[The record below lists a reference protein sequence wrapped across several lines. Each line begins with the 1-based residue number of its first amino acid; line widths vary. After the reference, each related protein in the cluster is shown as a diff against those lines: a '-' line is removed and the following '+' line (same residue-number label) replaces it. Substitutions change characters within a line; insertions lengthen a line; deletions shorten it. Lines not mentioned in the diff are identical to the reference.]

1 MQWIVLLAALA
12 VLFLL
17 VWKTRRKP
25 AAFRLDTPL
34 EDALGTHLT
43 AVAQQAE
50 AKGFARVRARRHMLP
65 QMENALAFLNRFSDE
80 ELLPAARWLCDNA
93 RFLQEEAA
101 GTLLAQ
107 KSLPR
112 LPRTATMEA
121 CIAVFAR
128 EWLCHANAAITP
140 ERLQSALSAWQDA
153 LPLTVRELDA
163 LPTVL
168 RLTLLELLFQL
179 SQACAANQ
187 QASQAARRAHSLN
200 RHGKERQ
207 ALRLCRRFA
216 EHPSFLER
224 LLSLE
229 GETEWLSGQ
238 LESLG
243 VTADELTDREQSRQ
257 TELCLWVGNAIT
269 SLRTLGQLSW
279 DTVLENAS
287 SIHAILQKDSIYQRM
302 DQESRAAYRARVA
315 EIALRTRLSERTV
328 AAGVWT
334 LCQSARED
342 SLEAHSGYYLL
353 DEGYRELLQ
362 HLRALPPRL
371 RLSLWAN
378 RHAGALF
385 RLGSWLGFALLLA
398 AAWALGLTAWLWIP
412 FAVVTLYALQQL
424 LLVWKRRHV
433 RPRPVPRLALKR
445 LTEETQT
452 LVVCPTMLTS
462 AQHALS
468 MVKHLFIMHE
478 ANPDEHLHFLLL
490 GDFQDSLTGTLTT
503 DAEIMATASA
513 AIDALCEHTGHP
525 FFYMQRERAY
535 APGENAH
542 HSRERKR
549 GGLETL
555 LRLIAGR
562 PIRDSFAAA
571 TVDPAWFRGK
581 YRYVITLDSDTLLP
595 PGAALRLVGA
605 MQHPLSRRQKHRHH
619 MRGFSVIQPRM
630 ETAAHTVLSQ
640 LNALL
645 GGTGGTDAYNLLSAD
660 TDHDWFRRGTFMGKG
675 ILDPVPFLD
684 ATETAI
690 PDGLVLSH
698 DLLEGELAGCAY
710 ASDIVLYDGHPQTL
724 KGFLYRLH
732 RWTRGDWQLLP
743 YVLPVFPKPYQPP
756 RKALD
761 GMGRFKICRN
771 LFRSLV
777 APFRVLLLFY
787 GAVSGRAWLWG
798 LALLLPELPWLGR
811 PFLPRLA
818 SLACRLA
825 ILPCEAFMQVDAIL
839 RTLYRLFYSHRH
851 LLAWTTSAQ
860 LSGADHRPPMLFFSI
875 SMGSAALFALSL
887 LWPAALWPCCLIP
900 AAGWV
905 GFAFVL
911 PFLEQERRAEPRP
924 TDYMREVLLRLA
936 RQTLTFF
943 ETAITPEDHALP
955 PDNVQIDPNKGIAHR
970 TSPTNIGLYLCALAA
985 AQKLGLLEEAE
996 FFKRVDATLT
1006 TLEKLSKWHD
1016 LPYNWYD
1023 TRTLEPLGPRFVSS
1037 VDCGNLAAC
1046 LLTCAQGV
1054 RMLLSER
1061 NEAYASLA
1069 ARMDELANAMRLEL
1083 LYDASAGLFWI
1094 GIETDSGNSTASHY
1108 DLLASEARLLS
1119 FVAIMLRQV
1128 PLKHWFRLGRPL
1140 ATGRALVSYSGTMF
1154 EYLMPLLF
1162 QPLVPGTLLDSACR
1176 AALRAQRGHR
1186 LGRAFGVSESGYYAF
1201 DPDLNYQYQAFG
1213 LPTLALNAGI
1223 RADVLAPY
1231 ASMLSLPLDL
1241 PKAFRNLQRMQILG
1255 LEGPLGLF
1263 EAADFSPERT
1273 GDQAMR
1279 IVRSHMAH
1287 HQGMI
1292 LCAVCNALESN
1303 YIASLFSRLPRAQA
1317 YRLLLEERPAR
1328 GSALVRRPLGRPR
1341 RKAPARSQTMARD
1354 AKPLCFP
1361 VDALL
1366 LAGGGTSWLIDAQG
1380 GGGLWHDGTAL
1391 TRFQESCAQPS
1402 GMRLYLRDSQSGA
1415 FWLPTD
1421 PYLVQNVRFE
1431 AAQAV
1436 FTHARFDI
1444 QGQVRMWV
1452 NPLDGSAIQL
1462 VTLENKTGV
1471 ERLMEVCSYLEPSLM
1486 PKREDGAHPAFQN
1499 LFVQTARLGKYGV
1512 AACRRPKEARDAKKS
1527 LWHLLVSETELNLLR
1542 VQTDR
1547 LAFLGRD
1554 HSFHAPR
1561 ALAYPI
1567 SALADSLG
1575 DVVEPCLSLRGQ
1587 FLLPAQGKAVFAFVT
1602 HMPQERETEQAFCE
1616 RYAGLAQVMRTYDS
1630 AQTRALVTDRFLRL
1644 SPAEQAEL
1652 SRLTGALAYTGQPME
1667 GTANAPGRELP
1678 MNEIWRFGISGD
1690 VPILLLECHGTFDS
1704 ALFALLEKAHAWHR
1718 MNGMPFDWVIAI
1730 SDTPRATQL
1739 RAQMEAAL
1747 TRGREG
1753 IYLLLNPTEAERR
1766 LLHAHAR
1773 LVLKA
1778 DTGLSHQLEEQT
1790 LRVLSR
1796 PLYVY
1801 RPSAQWKS
1809 ALPPV
1814 EEPLLFNGYGGF
1826 TPGDGNYQI
1835 TLPPGVSTPAPW
1847 CHPLCSKAF
1856 GTLAGESGLVFSY
1869 AQNSQSGQLTR
1880 WPCDAVSARGGEA
1893 FYLRDQE
1900 HHLLWSLCR
1909 QPLGSGMPVR
1919 VTYAPGEALYESSA
1933 YGLYARLHCFTD
1945 AELDMGLRLIQ
1956 IKNESQTERELMLY
1970 HRCSFSKLPFLK
1982 AEDSRLVGEVPE
1994 LSGVT
1999 SLLAV
2004 DTAPSETAVMS
2015 EGLFQGLWSELP
2027 FALSGT
2033 EKLPAQRTG
2042 HTGVLAYRLHLLP
2055 GESAVLTDAI
2065 GFAPSMEALENA
2077 RLLLRQDGTSERL
2090 HMLRAMWEERLSRLQ
2105 FDLPDAALSVLMNR
2119 WLPYQTQA
2127 SRLWMR
2133 AGFYQA
2139 GGAIGFRDQL
2149 QDMLSLL
2156 LTQPDEVRSHLLLCA
2171 AHQFEEGDVQHWW
2184 HPPRFGV
2191 RTRISDDKLFLPF
2204 VTALYVE
2211 ATDDRSIL
2219 DESVPYLAGEP
2230 LKEHERERLFVPEI
2244 SQTSEPLRQHC
2255 LRAIRHVRLGAHEL
2269 PLMGGGDWNDGM
2281 NNVGGESGESVWL
2294 GMFLCEVLRRFAPCC
2309 PQEEADELKRM
2320 RVSLLKALDRYAWD
2334 GAWYLRGWYYDGKPL
2349 GSGANSECRLD
2360 LLPQSW
2366 GVLCGVSR
2374 DRCVIAMENAWR
2386 MLYEPELGI
2395 LKLFAPPFDGEEAP
2409 GYLAGYLPGV
2419 RENGGQYTHAACWA
2433 VSALHQLGQDGR
2445 AWELALRMLPT
2456 THAATRQLSA
2466 RYRVEPYVMAAD
2478 IYANPQ
2484 QRGRGGWTWYTGSA
2498 SWYWMVMTQ
2507 QLLGLRKKGNLL
2519 RFTPVCPASWD
2530 RLRVTY
2536 RLGST
2541 TYHLHAAR
2549 DCLVPEADGE
2559 ALPDGA
2565 LTLVDDGKIHEATFP
2580 LR

>member
-1 MQWIVLLAALA
+1 MQWIVLLAALC

-43 AVAQQAE
+43 AVAQQAD
-50 AKGFARVRARRHMLP
+50 AKGYARVHSRRHLLP
-65 QMENALAFLNRFSDE
+65 RLENALVFLNRFSDE

-107 KSLPR
+107 KTLPR
-112 LPRTATMEA
+112 LPRSASAEA
-121 CIAVFAR
+121 CLAVFAR

-140 ERLQSALSAWQDA
+140 EHLQSALSAWQAA
-153 LPLTVRELDA
+153 LPLTAAELDA

-168 RLTLLELLFQL
+168 RLTLLELLCRL
-179 SQACAANQ
+179 SQTCAANQ
-187 QASQAARRAHSLN
+187 QASQAAQRASAFSRHS
-200 RHGKERQ
+200 KERQ

-216 EHPSFLER
+216 GRFSFLER

-229 GETEWLSGQ
+229 GETEWLSEQ
-238 LESLG
+238 LKSLG
-243 VTADELTDREQSRQ
+243 LSADELTQREQKHQ

-269 SLRTLGQLSW
+269 SLRVLSRLGW
-279 DTVLENAS
+279 DDVLENAS
-287 SIHAILQKDSIYQRM
+287 AIHAVLQKDGIYQRM

-315 EIALRTRLSERTV
+315 DIAHRTHLSERAV
-328 AAGVWT
+328 ASGVWT

-353 DEGYRELLQ
+353 DDGYRELLE
-362 HLRALPPRL
+362 HLHALSPRL
-371 RLSLWAN
+371 RLSLWAS

-385 RLGSWLGFALLLA
+385 RMTSWAGFALLLFA
-398 AAWALGLTAWLWIP
+398 GWTLGITAWMWLP

-424 LLVWKRRHV
+424 LLVWKRRRV
-433 RPRPVPRLALKR
+433 PPRPVPRLALKS
-445 LTEETQT
+445 LTEELQT

-462 AQHALS
+462 AKHALA
-468 MVKHLFIMHE
+468 MVKHLSIMHE

-490 GDFQDSLTGTLTT
+490 GDFQDSLTGTLAT

-513 AIDALCEHTGHP
+513 AIEALCEDTGHP

-549 GGLETL
+549 GSLETL

-562 PIRDSFAAA
+562 PIRDSFAAS
-571 TVDPAWFRGK
+571 TVDPAWFQGK

-605 MQHPLSRRQKHRHH
+605 IQHPLSRRQKHRHS
-619 MRGFSVIQPRM
+619 MRGFSIIQPRM
-630 ETAAHTVLSQ
+630 ETAAHTVTSPLS
-640 LNALL
+640 ALL
-645 GGTGGTDAYNLLSAD
+645 GGTGGTDTYNLLSSD

-675 ILDPVPFLD
+675 ILDPVSFLD

-743 YVLPVFPKPYQPP
+743 YVLPVFPKAYQPP

-777 APFRVLLLFY
+777 APLRMALLLY
-787 GAVSGRAWLWG
+787 GAASGRAWLW
-798 LALLLPELPWLGR
+798 LIALLLPELPWLGR
-811 PFLPRLA
+811 PFLPHAA
-818 SLACRLA
+818 SLFCRLA
-825 ILPCEAFMQVDAIL
+825 ILPCEAWMQADAIL
-839 RTLYRLFYSHRH
+839 RTLYRLFYSRRH

-860 LSGADHRPPMLFFSI
+860 ISGTDHRPPMLFFSI
-875 SMGSAALFALSL
+875 SMGSAALFAVSM
-887 LWPAALWPCCLIP
+887 LWPTALWPCCLIP

-905 GFAFVL
+905 GFSFAL
-911 PFLEQERRAEPRP
+911 PFLEQERRSEPRP

-996 FFKRVDATLT
+996 FLKRVDETIT
-1006 TLEKLSKWHD
+1006 TLEKLPKWEN

-1037 VDCGNLAAC
+1037 VDCGNLAVC

-1061 NEAYASLA
+1061 TENYASLA
-1069 ARMDELANAMRLEL
+1069 ARMDEMANAMHLEL
-1083 LYDASAGLFWI
+1083 LYDPDAGLFRI
-1094 GIETDSGNSTASHY
+1094 GIEADSGNWTASHY

-1119 FVAIMLRQV
+1119 FAAIMLRKV

-1140 ATGRALVSYSGTMF
+1140 AARGALVSYSGTMF

-1162 QPLVPGTLLDSACR
+1162 QPLVHGTLLDSACR
-1176 AALRAQRGHR
+1176 TALRAQRAHR
-1186 LGRAFGVSESGYYAF
+1186 LGGAFGVSESGYYAF
-1201 DPDLNYQYQAFG
+1201 DPELNYQYKAFG
-1213 LPTLALNAGI
+1213 LPVLALDAGI

-1231 ASMLSLPLDL
+1231 ASMLSLTLDL
-1241 PKAFRNLQRMQILG
+1241 PRAFRNLQRMHILG

-1263 EAADFSPERT
+1263 EAADFSSDCTRN
-1273 GDQAMR
+1273 MR

-1292 LCAVCNALESN
+1292 LCAVCNALEHN
-1303 YIASLFSRLPRAQA
+1303 YIATLFSNLPRAQA
-1317 YRLLLEERPAR
+1317 YRLLLEEHPAR
-1328 GSALVRRPLGRPR
+1328 AAALVRRPLKRPR
-1341 RKAPARSQTMARD
+1341 RKEPVRSHTMARD

-1366 LAGGGTSWLIDAQG
+1366 LAGGGARWIIDAQG
-1380 GGGLWHDGTAL
+1380 GGGLWQEETAL
-1391 TRFQESCAQPS
+1391 TRFDKSCARPS

-1421 PYLVQNVRFE
+1421 PYLVQTVRFE

-1436 FTHARFDI
+1436 FTHVRFDI
-1444 QGQVRMWV
+1444 RGEVRMWV
-1452 NPLDGSAIQL
+1452 NPLDGSVVQL
-1462 VTLENKTGV
+1462 VTLENRTGV

-1486 PKREDGAHPAFQN
+1486 PQREEGVHPAFQN
-1499 LFVQTARLGKYGV
+1499 LFIQTARMGKYGV
-1512 AACRRPKEARDAKKS
+1512 SATRRPKETGEAAKS
-1527 LWHLLVSETELNLLR
+1527 LWHLLVSETDLNLLR

-1547 LAFLGRD
+1547 LAFLGRNR
-1554 HSFHAPR
+1554 SFQAPR

-1567 SALADSLG
+1567 GALADSFG

-1602 HMPQERETEQAFCE
+1602 HMAKERETPQAFCD
-1616 RYAGLAQVMRTYDS
+1616 RYAGLPQVLRTYDS
-1630 AQTRALVTDRFLRL
+1630 AQVRAHVMGRFLRL
-1644 SPAEQAEL
+1644 SPDEQAEI

-1667 GTANAPGRELP
+1667 AHANVPGRELP
-1678 MNEIWRFGISGD
+1678 LNEIWRFGISGD
-1690 VPILLLECHGTFDS
+1690 HPILLLECRGTVES

-1718 MNGMPFDWVIAI
+1718 MNGMPFDWVIEI
-1730 SDTPRATQL
+1730 TDTPRAAQL
-1739 RAQMEAAL
+1739 RAQMEADL
-1747 TRGREG
+1747 PHGHEG
-1753 IYLLLNPTEAERR
+1753 IYLLLNPTEAESK
-1766 LLHAHAR
+1766 LLRAHAR
-1773 LVLKA
+1773 LVLRA
-1778 DTGLSHQLEEQT
+1778 DTDLAHQLEEQT

-1801 RPSAQWKS
+1801 RPSAQWK
-1809 ALPPV
+1809 AELPPV
-1814 EEPLLFNGYGGF
+1814 EETVLSNGYGGF
-1826 TPGDGNYQI
+1826 TPGEGNYQI

-1847 CHPLCSKAF
+1847 CHPLCSQTF
-1856 GTLAGESGLVFSY
+1856 GTLASESGLVFSY

-1880 WPCDAVSARGGEA
+1880 WPCDAVSARGDET

-1919 VTYAPGEALYESSA
+1919 ITYAPGEALYESSA

-1945 AELDMGLRLIQ
+1945 AQLDMGLRLIQ
-1956 IKNESQTERELMLY
+1956 IKNESQTKRELMLY
-1970 HRCSFSKLPFLK
+1970 HRCSFAKQPFLK
-1982 AEDSRLVGEVPE
+1982 AEEGRIVGEVPE
-1994 LSGVT
+1994 LSGVIG
-1999 SLLAV
+1999 LMAV

-2027 FALSGT
+2027 FALSGV

-2042 HTGVLAYRLHLLP
+2042 HTAVLAYSLHLLP

-2065 GFAPSMEALENA
+2065 GFATTADALENA
-2077 RLLLRQDGTSERL
+2077 RQILRRDGTSERL
-2090 HMLRAMWEERLSRLQ
+2090 HALRAMWEESLGRLQ
-2105 FDLPDAALSVLMNR
+2105 FDLPDAALSILMNR

-2133 AGFYQA
+2133 AGYYQA

-2156 LTQPDEVRSHLLLCA
+2156 LTHPDEVRAHLLLCA

-2184 HPPRFGV
+2184 HPPRYGV

-2211 ATDDRSIL
+2211 TTGDRSVL
-2219 DESVPYLAGEP
+2219 EENVPYLTGEP
-2230 LKEHERERLFVPEI
+2230 LREYERERLFEPEV
-2244 SQTSEPLRQHC
+2244 SQTSEPLSKHC

-2269 PLMGGGDWNDGM
+2269 PLMGSGDWNDGM
-2281 NNVGGESGESVWL
+2281 NRAAGESGESVWL

-2309 PQEEADELKRM
+2309 PEEEAAELKQM
-2320 RVSLLKALDRYAWD
+2320 RLNLLKALDRYAWD
-2334 GAWYLRGWYYDGKPL
+2334 GAWYLRGWYHDGKPL

-2374 DRCVIAMENAWR
+2374 DRCAIAMENAWR

-2395 LKLFAPPFDGEEAP
+2395 LKLFAPPFDGEESP

-2433 VSALHQLGQDGR
+2433 LSALHQLGQDGR

-2456 THAATRQLSA
+2456 THAATRQLAA

-2498 SWYWMVMTQ
+2498 SWYWVVMAQ
-2507 QLLGLRKKGNLL
+2507 QLLGLRKKGNQL
-2519 RFTPVCPASWD
+2519 RFTPVCPTSWD
-2530 RLRVTY
+2530 GLRITY
-2536 RLGST
+2536 RVGRA
-2541 TYHLHAAR
+2541 TYHLHASR
-2549 DCLVPEADGE
+2549 DCLIPEADGE
-2559 ALPDGA
+2559 ALPDGT

>member
-1 MQWIVLLAALA
+1 MQWIVLLAAMA
-12 VLFLL
+12 VLFML
-17 VWKTRRKP
+17 VWKTRRNP

-34 EDALGTHLT
+34 EDALGTHLLT
-43 AVAQQAE
+43 VAQQSNG
-50 AKGFARVRARRHMLP
+50 KGFARVHAQRHMLKKT
-65 QMENALAFLNRFSDE
+65 ENALAFLNGFSDDQ
-80 ELLPAARWLCDNA
+80 LLPAAHWLCDNA
-93 RFLQEEAA
+93 RVLQEETA

-107 KSLPR
+107 KNLPELPR
-112 LPRTATMEA
+112 STAAEA
-121 CIAVFAR
+121 RIAVFAR
-128 EWLCHANAAITP
+128 EWLCHTNAALTTQ
-140 ERLQSALSAWQDA
+140 RLQSALSSWQSA
-153 LPLTVRELDA
+153 LPMTARELDA

-168 RLTLLELLFQL
+168 RLTLLELLCQL
-179 SQACAANQ
+179 SQTCAQNQ
-187 QASQAARRAHSLN
+187 QASQAARKAHALIK
-200 RHGKERQ
+200 HGKERQ

-216 EHPSFLER
+216 AHPSFLER

-229 GETEWLSGQ
+229 GENDWLSAQ
-238 LESLG
+238 LTSLG
-243 VTADELTDREQSRQ
+243 CTADELTVQEQSRQ

-269 SLRTLGQLSW
+269 SLRTLSRLPW
-279 DTVLENAS
+279 DSVLEEAS
-287 SIHAILQKDSIYQRM
+287 HVHNILQNDSIYQRM
-302 DQESRAAYRARVA
+302 DGESRAAYRTRVA
-315 EIALRTRLSERTV
+315 EIALQTRLSERTV
-328 AAGVWT
+328 ASAVWA

-342 SLEAHSGYYLL
+342 ALEAHSGYYLL
-353 DEGYRELLQ
+353 DEGYQTLLQ
-362 HLRALPPRL
+362 HLHSLPARL
-371 RLSLWAN
+371 RFTLWKQ

-385 RLGSWLGFALLLA
+385 RLGSWLGFALMLVC
-398 AAWALGLTAWLWIP
+398 AWALGITAWLWFP

-424 LLVWKRRHV
+424 FLVWKRRHI
-433 RPRPVPRLALKR
+433 RPYLVPRMEIKR

-468 MVKHLFIMHE
+468 MVKHLSIIHE

-513 AIDALCEHTGHP
+513 AIAALSEHTEHP
-525 FFYMQRERAY
+525 FFYLQRERAY
-535 APGENAH
+535 SPGENTH

-571 TVDPAWFRGK
+571 TVDPAWFKGK

-605 MQHPLSRRQKHRHH
+605 MQHPLSRRQRHSHH

-630 ETAAHTVLSQ
+630 ETAAHTVKSPLS
-640 LNALL
+640 ALL

-660 TDHDWFRRGTFMGKG
+660 VDQDWFRRGNFMGKG
-675 ILDPVPFLD
+675 ILDPIPFLD
-684 ATETAI
+684 ATEAAI

-743 YVLPVFPKPYQPP
+743 YVLPVFPKPYRPP
-756 RKALD
+756 QKALD

-771 LFRSLV
+771 LLRSLV
-777 APFRVLLLFY
+777 APFRILLLFY
-787 GAVSGRAWLWG
+787 AAVSGHAWLW
-798 LALLLPELPWLGR
+798 LIALLLPEIPWLGGA
-811 PFLPRLA
+811 FLHSA
-818 SLACRLA
+818 FSLACRLA
-825 ILPCEAFMQVDAIL
+825 ILPCEAFMQADAIL
-839 RTLYRLFYSHRH
+839 RTLYRLFYSRQH

-860 LSGADHRPPMLFFSI
+860 LSGSSDKPPMLFFSI
-875 SMGSAALFALSL
+875 SMGTAGLFALSV
-887 LWPAALWPCCLIP
+887 LWPTALWLCCLIP
-900 AAGWV
+900 AAVWAA
-905 GFAFVL
+905 FAFVL
-911 PFLEQERRAEPRP
+911 PILERERALQPRP
-924 TDYMREVLLRLA
+924 TDYMREVLLQLA

-943 ETAITPEDHALP
+943 ETAITPEDQALP

-970 TSPTNIGLYLCALAA
+970 TSPTNIGLYLCALTA
-985 AQKLGLLEEAE
+985 AQKLGLLEEKE
-996 FFKRVDATLT
+996 LFKRLEATVS
-1006 TLEKLSKWHD
+1006 TLERLPKWHD

-1023 TRTLEPLGPRFVSS
+1023 TRTLDPLSPRFVSS
-1037 VDCGNLAAC
+1037 VDCGNLAVC

-1054 RMLLSER
+1054 RMLLSKD

-1069 ARMDELANAMRLEL
+1069 SRMDAMADAMHFDR

-1094 GIETDSGNSTASHY
+1094 GLEADSGNPTVSHY

-1119 FVAIMLRQV
+1119 FVSIMLRQV

-1140 ATGRALVSYSGTMF
+1140 TPAHALISYSGTMF

-1162 QPLVPGTLLDSACR
+1162 QPVVPDTLLEGACR
-1176 AALRAQRGHR
+1176 AALRTQRKYR
-1186 LGRAFGVSESGYYAF
+1186 LGGAFGVSESGYYAF
-1201 DPDLNYQYQAFG
+1201 DPELNYQYKAFG
-1213 LPTLALNAGI
+1213 IPSLALNAGI
-1223 RADVLAPY
+1223 HADVLTPY

-1241 PKAFRNLQRMQILG
+1241 PRAFRNLQRLQILG

-1263 EAADFSPERT
+1263 EAADFSPQRT
-1273 GDQAMR
+1273 GEQSMR

-1292 LCAVCNALESN
+1292 LCAICNALEKN
-1303 YIASLFSRLPRAQA
+1303 YIVSLFSQLPRAQA

-1328 GSALVRRPLGRPR
+1328 SATLVRRPLKR
-1341 RKAPARSQTMARD
+1341 PARKTPSHSQTMERD

-1361 VDALL
+1361 IDALL
-1366 LAGGGTSWLIDAQG
+1366 LSGGGTSWLIDAQG
-1380 GGGLWHDGTAL
+1380 GGGLWHEGIAL
-1391 TRFQESCAQPS
+1391 TRFHENCAEPS

-1421 PYLVQNVRFE
+1421 PYLVQSVRFE
-1431 AAQAV
+1431 SAQAV
-1436 FTHARFDI
+1436 FSHTRFNI
-1444 QGQVRMWV
+1444 QAETRMWV
-1452 NPLDGSAIQL
+1452 NPLDGSAIHL
-1462 VTLENKTGV
+1462 ITLENKTSV

-1486 PKREDGAHPAFQN
+1486 PKREDGVHPAFQN
-1499 LFVQTARLGKYGV
+1499 LFVQTEHLGKYGV
-1512 AACRRPKEARDAKKS
+1512 TASRRPKEPREARRT

-1547 LAFLGRD
+1547 LAFLGRNR
-1554 HSFHAPR
+1554 SFHSPR
-1561 ALAYPI
+1561 AMTYPI

-1602 HMPQERETEQAFCE
+1602 HMAQERETEQAFCD
-1616 RYAGLAQVMRTYDS
+1616 RYAGLSQVLRTYDS
-1630 AQTRALVTDRFLRL
+1630 AQTRALVTGRFLQL
-1644 SPAEQAEL
+1644 TPPEQANL
-1652 SRLTGALAYTGQPME
+1652 SRLTGALAYTGQPMA
-1667 GTANAPGRELP
+1667 GYANVPGRELS

-1690 VPILLLECHGTFDS
+1690 IPILLLECHGSFDS
-1704 ALFALLEKAHAWHR
+1704 SLFSLLEKAHAWHR
-1718 MNGMPFDWVIAI
+1718 LNGFPFDWVIVL
-1730 SDTPRATQL
+1730 SDTPKAAHL
-1739 RAQMEAAL
+1739 RSQMEAAL

-1753 IYLLLNPTEAERR
+1753 IYLLLNPSDEEKK

-1773 LVLKA
+1773 LTLKA
-1778 DTGLSHQLEEQT
+1778 DASLAQQLDGQT

-1796 PLYVY
+1796 PLYVC
-1801 RPSAQWKS
+1801 RPSTQWKQQ
-1809 ALPPV
+1809 LPPV
-1814 EEPLLFNGYGGF
+1814 EETLLHNGYGGF
-1826 TPGDGNYQI
+1826 TPGEGNYQI
-1835 TLPPGVSTPAPW
+1835 DLPPGVSTPAPW
-1847 CHPLCSKAF
+1847 CHPLCSKTF
-1856 GTLAGESGLVFSY
+1856 GTLASESGLVFSY
-1869 AQNSQSGQLTR
+1869 SHNSQSGQLTR
-1880 WPCDAVSARGGEA
+1880 WPCDAVSARSTEA

-1900 HHLLWSLCR
+1900 QRLLWSLCR
-1909 QPLGSGMPVR
+1909 QPLGNGMPVR
-1919 VTYAPGEALYESSA
+1919 VTYAPGEALYEGSA
-1933 YGLYARLHCFTD
+1933 YGLYTRLHCFTD
-1945 AELDMGLRLIQ
+1945 PELDMGIRLIH
-1956 IKNESQTERELMLY
+1956 IKNESETKRELMLY
-1970 HRCSFSKLPFLK
+1970 HRCSFSQRPFLK
-1982 AEDSRLVGEVPE
+1982 AEPERLVGAIPE
-1994 LSGVT
+1994 LSGVVGLM
-1999 SLLAV
+1999 SV
-2004 DTAPSETAVMS
+2004 DMAPSETSAMS
-2015 EGLFQGLWSELP
+2015 EGLFQGLWSDVP
-2027 FALSGT
+2027 FVLSSL
-2033 EKLPAQRTG
+2033 EKLPAQPAG
-2042 HTGVLAYRLHLLP
+2042 HTGVLAYRLCLLP

-2065 GFAPSMEALENA
+2065 GFAPSEDALENA
-2077 RLLLRQDGTSERL
+2077 RLALRQEGTSQRL
-2090 HMLRAMWEERLSRLQ
+2090 RSLRAIWEDRLGRLQ
-2105 FDLPDAALSVLMNR
+2105 FDLPDTALSMLMNR
-2119 WLPYQTQA
+2119 WLPYQTQV

-2149 QDMLSLL
+2149 QDMLSMLI
-2156 LTQPDEVRSHLLLCA
+2156 TQPDEVRSHLLLCA

-2184 HPPRFGV
+2184 HPPRYGV
-2191 RTRISDDKLFLPF
+2191 RTRISDDMLFLPY
-2204 VTALYVE
+2204 VTALYIE
-2211 ATDDRSIL
+2211 ATDDRCVL
-2219 DESVPYLAGEP
+2219 EQTVPYLSGEI
-2230 LKEHERERLFVPEI
+2230 LGENEKERLFEPTV
-2244 SQTSEPLRQHC
+2244 SQISEPLYGHC

-2269 PLMGGGDWNDGM
+2269 PLMGSGDWNDGM
-2281 NNVGGESGESVWL
+2281 NNVGGESVWL
-2294 GMFLCEVLRRFAPCC
+2294 GMFLCEVLRRFAPYCS
-2309 PQEEADELKRM
+2309 QEDSGELQRM
-2320 RVSLLKALDRYAWD
+2320 RVSLLKALERYAWD
-2334 GAWYLRGWYYDGKPL
+2334 GAWYLRGWYQDGKPL
-2349 GSGANSECRLD
+2349 GSSANSECRLD

-2395 LKLFAPPFDGEEAP
+2395 LKLFTPPFDGGEAP
-2409 GYLAGYLPGV
+2409 GYLSGYLPGV

-2433 VSALHQLGQDGR
+2433 ISALHQLGQDGR

-2498 SWYWMVMTQ
+2498 SWYWTIAAQ

-2536 RLGST
+2536 RLGNT

-2549 DCLVPEADGE
+2549 DCLMPEADGQ